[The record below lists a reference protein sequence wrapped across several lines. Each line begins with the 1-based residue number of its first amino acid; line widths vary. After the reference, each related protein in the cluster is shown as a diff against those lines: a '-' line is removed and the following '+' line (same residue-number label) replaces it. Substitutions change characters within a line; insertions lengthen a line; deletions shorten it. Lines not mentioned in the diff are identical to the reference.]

1 MVTVDPTLIPD
12 GPRAGDSPTYEPGKI
27 FRRYKLVYVL
37 AAASI
42 AAIWGAVGGII
53 LPLHVQQIAF
63 DQNFLGPDALVDL
76 QQLTALKAAIEAG
89 TTTATPDQTRLLGL
103 LANFDAARATS
114 LSLIAVISSVLT
126 MLIQPIAGILSDR
139 TRSIWGRR
147 APWIVAGAVAGAAML
162 IGMRFSPTIGLLLVT
177 YSIAQLGL
185 NLASGPL
192 SATVADRVP
201 AESRGVMSALS
212 GFGTLVGGAVGSLLA
227 GTLFAMMGLDAY
239 FPFALAVI
247 VFTVL
252 FVLVARDRDSRARTV
267 PPLKLIGFLG
277 SLVFALRDR
286 DFRLLW
292 IAKVV
297 LMFGAGV
304 SGAFGLYMLQSYI
317 QPGLSVTE
325 ATQIAPL
332 LTIAGIP
339 GTVIALLVAG
349 WWSDRVGRRKPFVIV
364 STVLIAGSMF
374 IPLLWPTLP
383 ALFLQGIIAGVAVGT
398 FLTVDQAMF
407 IDLLPDKEAAAR
419 DLGIST
425 LGGNLGQA
433 LGPLIAGFVVAS
445 TGGYR
450 ALWVVSIIFVAL
462 AAVMVVPIKRVR

>member
-1 MVTVDPTLIPD
+1 
-12 GPRAGDSPTYEPGKI
+12 
-27 FRRYKLVYVL
+27 
-37 AAASI
+37 
-42 AAIWGAVGGII
+42 
-53 LPLHVQQIAF
+53 
-63 DQNFLGPDALVDL
+63 
-76 QQLTALKAAIEAG
+76 
-89 TTTATPDQTRLLGL
+89 
-103 LANFDAARATS
+103 
-114 LSLIAVISSVLT
+114 
-126 MLIQPIAGILSDR
+126 
-139 TRSIWGRR
+139 
-147 APWIVAGAVAGAAML
+147 
-162 IGMRFSPTIGLLLVT
+162 
-177 YSIAQLGL
+177 
-185 NLASGPL
+185 
-192 SATVADRVP
+192 
-201 AESRGVMSALS
+201 VMSALS

>member
-1 MVTVDPTLIPD
+1 
-12 GPRAGDSPTYEPGKI
+12 
-27 FRRYKLVYVL
+27 
-37 AAASI
+37 
-42 AAIWGAVGGII
+42 
-53 LPLHVQQIAF
+53 
-63 DQNFLGPDALVDL
+63 
-76 QQLTALKAAIEAG
+76 
-89 TTTATPDQTRLLGL
+89 
-103 LANFDAARATS
+103 
-114 LSLIAVISSVLT
+114 
-126 MLIQPIAGILSDR
+126 
-139 TRSIWGRR
+139 
-147 APWIVAGAVAGAAML
+147 ML

-252 FVLVARDRDSRARTV
+252 FVLVARDRDSRSRTV

-364 STVLIAGSMF
+364 STILIAGSMF

-462 AAVMVVPIKRVR
+462 AAVMVIPIKRVR